1 MFKPVAII
9 QNTLMAAFLLI
20 SQLAMMPGDGLSPAR
35 AQADRLPPAY
45 LQPAYLQPAHLQPA
59 HLQPAH
65 LQPAHLQD
73 AGLQPVVGQAVF
85 HDQSLP
91 LSQLALQAAQLAG
104 GTEIAG
110 QLPEEIPNPRMPKVS
125 NSPSAGQAQV
135 ADGALQPRTASG
147 SMPAPLE
154 NFEGVNNIN
163 AVLPPDTQGDI
174 GYDPVSGR
182 KFYVQ
187 WVNLSFEIWDVTAA
201 PTRVLGPVAGNTLWQ
216 GFGGACELTNNGD
229 VITLYDSLAQR
240 WLMSQ
245 FSIQQ
250 PYYQCIAISTTADPT
265 GTWYRY
271 AFLTSNDLMNDYPH
285 FGVWPDGYY
294 LTINQYLNKV
304 SWAGAGVLVFDRTR
318 MLAGQ
323 DASFQYFDLYTV
335 NPNFGGML
343 PADLDGPT
351 QPPAGAPNYLLEVDD
366 SSWIGPQDALRLW
379 RFHVD
384 WNNPSNSTLG
394 LNGQP
399 NAVLPVAGWTPLCPQ
414 TITCIP
420 QGGTTVRVDGL
431 GDQLMYRLAYR
442 NFGDHQSLVMNHTVD
457 VGNGQAGIRWYEVR
471 NPGGTPTIYQQGT
484 YAPDGLSRWT
494 GSIAMDHTGD
504 IALGYSVS
512 SANSYPSVRY
522 AGRLVNDPLGVLGQS
537 EVSLVEG
544 GGAQTSSF
552 SRWGDYSMMGI
563 DPLDDCTFWYTQEY
577 YATTSSSGWRTRIGA
592 FRFPSCS
599 NLPPGTLAGQVTG
612 SDSGYGL
619 AAARVSVQASG
630 QPPVLTTADS
640 QGDYS
645 LLLKPDVYTVTVQA
659 YGYYKKMSL
668 GVHINQNSTTTF
680 NVALDP
686 APKYILSGTIRDAI
700 TGWPL
705 YAKIHIMGDPLD
717 PPASGNVAW
726 NDPVSGAYQVSLAS
740 GITYTL
746 QVGAW
751 VPGYLPLTFT
761 LVPLQA
767 DVQQD
772 FDLQVDARSC
782 NAPGYQA
789 DFQGVTQ
796 SFDAGALPAGWT
808 ISHAPGTSV
817 DWRFDDPGGRG
828 NQTGGSDGFAIL
840 DSDYA
845 GSTDVDASM
854 QMPAFDASGRSSLG
868 LEFHYDFYA
877 FPDSQPE
884 TADVDVSIDA
894 GATWNNVWRRS
905 AVSDRGPKLARLDLS
920 GLAANRA
927 DVRVRFHYYD
937 ANYQWWWQVDD
948 VRLGTFT
955 CNPLPGGLAVGLI
968 RDANTASGLPGS
980 QVTNQSGRTT
990 LAAATTDPALSG
1002 AFYTLFSPLGPQ
1014 VFTATQTGGY
1024 GPISHLVNIQLDQVS
1039 RQDFSLPAGWLLA
1052 SPSSFELQVFS
1063 GYSATQQ
1070 LTLTNNGGLPA
1081 VFNLT
1086 SLSANLSPGFGATFA
1101 PAVRRS
1107 SPAHLDDADAS
1118 SVRVYNP
1125 PAVPDWPGVAY
1136 LGSWQTGL
1144 RGPWGLGFDPAS
1156 RRLWVGDIG
1165 LHKGADRDVAFQLSG
1180 VSTGAQIDT
1189 QNWIGA
1195 WASAMAYDLRSNSMW
1210 QLNVGAGNCLV
1221 QLDLARMQ
1229 ATGRKMCPPFAASQR
1244 ALAYDPT
1251 TDTFLSG
1258 SWNDQTLYLFD
1269 RQGHLIAS
1277 YDTGLNMAAIAYVPG
1292 SQHLYV
1298 LVNANIGKDIYV
1310 LDGSDHFKPLGGFD
1324 VPGLGDFQQAG
1335 LAMDCSGDLWALD
1348 QATGAVIEMSA
1359 GESSPC
1365 LAIQASFLTARP
1377 VAGTIAPA
1385 GSQPVTLGLDATSL
1399 DPGTY
1404 HANLSV
1410 QNNTP
1415 YGVFS
1420 VPVTMTVVYRF
1431 NLSLAPLADTMVG
1444 EANQIIT
1451 HTLTVTNTGVEADSF
1466 QIKLSGNSWPTQA
1479 PLKVGPLAPGSSATI
1494 PVAVKM
1500 PASVN
1505 CASRDNVTVDVISRG
1520 DPKRSAQANLTTR
1533 SPLRCEAVLS
1543 PADLQ
1548 LNGVPGETLLI
1559 NLQITN
1565 TGNVNDSF
1573 SIKVI
1578 ENSLNW
1584 NVNMPESSFD
1594 LAVSQHA
1601 NVRLLVLVGP
1611 GAQPGDINILKV
1623 GAIPNQDPASQFVAN
1638 ITITAIK
1645 FVSYFPFFP

>member
-1 MFKPVAII
+1 MFRPVAVF
-9 QNTLMAAFLLI
+9 QNTLVAVLLLI
-20 SQLAMMPGDGLSPAR
+20 SQLAMTPGVGSSTPRAGASGLQITS
-35 AQADRLPPAY
+35 
-45 LQPAYLQPAHLQPA
+45 LQS
-59 HLQPAH
+59 
-65 LQPAHLQD
+65 

-91 LSQLALQAAQLAG
+91 LSQLALQEAQLATG
-104 GTEIAG
+104 AEIAG
-110 QLPEEIPNPRMPKVS
+110 QPSEEIPHPRMPKVS
-125 NSPSAGQAQV
+125 NSPSAGQAQA
-135 ADGALQPRTASG
+135 ADGALQSRAASG
-147 SMPAPLE
+147 SMPAPLA
-154 NFEGVNNIN
+154 NFEGINNIN

-187 WVNLSFEIWDVTAA
+187 WVNLSFEIWDVTST
-201 PTRVLGPVAGNTLWQ
+201 PTRVLGPLAGNTLWQ
-216 GFGGACELTNNGD
+216 GFGGACEQTNNGD

-250 PYYQCIAISTTADPT
+250 PFYQCIAISTTADPT
-265 GTWYRY
+265 GSWYRY

-294 LTINQYLNKV
+294 LTINQFLNKA
-304 SWAGAGVLVFDRTR
+304 SWAGAGVLVFDRNR

-351 QPPAGAPNYLLEVDD
+351 PPPVGAPNYLLEVDD

-399 NAVLPVAGWTPLCPQ
+399 NAVLPVAAWTPLCPQ
-414 TITCIP
+414 TIACIS
-420 QGGTTVRVDGL
+420 QAGTTVRVDGL

-457 VGNGQAGIRWYEVR
+457 VGSGQAGIRWYEVR
-471 NPGGTPTIYQQGT
+471 DPGGTPTIYQQGT
-484 YAPDGLSRWT
+484 YAPDVLSRWT

-512 SANSYPSVRY
+512 SANSFPSIRY
-522 AGRLVNDPLGVLGQS
+522 AGRLVNDPLGVLDQS
-537 EVSLVEG
+537 EVSLMEG

-563 DPLDDCTFWYTQEY
+563 DPVDDCTFWYTQEY

-592 FRFPSCS
+592 IRFPSCS

-612 SDSGYGL
+612 SDSGAGL
-619 AAARVSVQASG
+619 PLARVSVQADG
-630 QPPVLTTADS
+630 QPPVTTTADS
-640 QGDYS
+640 QGGYS

-659 YGYYKKMSL
+659 YGYFQKVFP
-668 GVHINQNSTTTF
+668 GIQIDQNGTTTLD
-680 NVALDP
+680 VSLDP
-686 APKYILSGTIRDAI
+686 APKYTLSGSIRDAI

-717 PPASGNVAW
+717 PPAPTNNVW
-726 NDPVSGAYQVSLAS
+726 NDPVSGAYQISLAS

-746 QVGAW
+746 QVAAW
-751 VPGYLPLTFT
+751 VPGYLSQTFT
-761 LVPLQA
+761 LAPLQS
-767 DVQQD
+767 DVQHD
-772 FDLQVDARSC
+772 FELQVDASAC
-782 NAPGYQA
+782 VAPGYQSA
-789 DFQGVTQ
+789 FQGISQ
-796 SFDAGALPAGWT
+796 SFDSGSAPAGWT
-808 ISHAPGTSV
+808 ISHATGTSV

-828 NQTGGSDGFAIL
+828 NQTGGADGFAIL

-845 GSTDVDASM
+845 GSTDVDATL
-854 QMPAFDASGRSSLG
+854 QMPAFNASSRTSLG
-868 LEFHYDFYA
+868 LEFRYDFYA

-884 TADVDVSIDA
+884 TADVDVSVDG
-894 GATWNNVWRRS
+894 GATWNNLWRRS

-955 CNPLPGGLAVGLI
+955 CNPLPGGLTVGLV
-968 RDANTASGLPGS
+968 RDANTGSALPGAQIS
-980 QVTNQSGRTT
+980 LQGGGTA
-990 LAAATTDPALSG
+990 LAAATTDPNLSG
-1002 AFYTLFSPLGPQ
+1002 AFYTLFSPVGSQ
-1014 VFTATQTGGY
+1014 VITATQTGGY
-1024 GPISHLVNIQLDQVS
+1024 GAISHLVNIQLDQVS
-1039 RQDFSLPAGWLLA
+1039 RQDFDLPAGWLQA
-1052 SPSSFELQVFS
+1052 APSSFDLQVFS
-1063 GYSATQQ
+1063 GYSATQS
-1070 LTLTNNGGLPA
+1070 LTLTNQGGLQA
-1081 VFNLT
+1081 AFNLT
-1086 SLSANLSPGFGATFA
+1086 SLSANLSPGFGATFT

-1107 SPAHLDDADAS
+1107 SPAHLNDTDAS
-1118 SVRVYNP
+1118 TVRVYNP
-1125 PAVPDWPGVAY
+1125 PVVPDWPGVAL
-1136 LGSWQTGL
+1136 LGNWQAGL
-1144 RGPWGLGFDPAS
+1144 RGPWGLGFDPS
-1156 RRLWVGDIG
+1156 SGRLWVGDIG
-1165 LHKGADRDVAFQLSG
+1165 FHKGADQDVAFQLSG
-1180 VSTGAQIDT
+1180 VSTGQQIDT
-1189 QNWIGA
+1189 QAWIGA
-1195 WASAMAYDLRSNSMW
+1195 WAGGMAYDLRSGMMW
-1210 QLNVGAGNCLV
+1210 QLNVGADNCLV
-1221 QLDLARMQ
+1221 QLDLSLLQ
-1229 ATGRKMCPPFAASQR
+1229 PTGRKICPPFATSQR

-1269 RQGHLIAS
+1269 RQGHLMAS
-1277 YDTGLNMAAIAYVPG
+1277 YDTGLNIAAMVYVPG
-1292 SQHLYV
+1292 SRHLYV
-1298 LVNANIGKDIYV
+1298 LVNANIDKDIYV
-1310 LDGSDHFKPLGGFD
+1310 LDGGDHFKPIGGFD
-1324 VPGLGDFQQAG
+1324 VPGLGDYQQAG
-1335 LAMDCSGDLWALD
+1335 LAMDCSGNLWALD
-1348 QATGAVIEMSA
+1348 QQTGAVIQMST

-1365 LAIQASFLTARP
+1365 LAAQAIFLSADP
-1377 VAGTIAPA
+1377 AAGIITPA

-1399 DPGTY
+1399 DPGIY
-1404 HANLSV
+1404 HASLSV

-1420 VPVTMTVVYRF
+1420 VPVTMTVVYRY
-1431 NLSLAPLADTMVG
+1431 NLALAPLADTMFG
-1444 EANQIIT
+1444 DANQIIT
-1451 HTLTVTNTGVEADSF
+1451 HTLTVTNTGVEADNY
-1466 QIKLSGNSWPTQA
+1466 QITLSGNSWPTQA
-1479 PLKVGPLAPGSSATI
+1479 PSKVGPLSPGSSATF

-1500 PASVN
+1500 PASVT
-1505 CASRDNVTVDVISRG
+1505 CASRDNVTVEVMSQG
-1520 DPKRSAQANLTTR
+1520 DSNRSSQAILTTR

-1548 LNGVPGETLLI
+1548 LNGVPGETLPI
-1559 NLQITN
+1559 NMLITN

-1573 SIKVI
+1573 DIKVL
-1578 ENSLNW
+1578 ENPLNW
-1584 NVNMPESSFD
+1584 KVNLPESSFSLVVGRHAD
-1594 LAVSQHA
+1594 LQL
-1601 NVRLLVLVGP
+1601 RVLVGP
-1611 GAQPGDINILKV
+1611 GAKPGDVNVLKV
-1623 GAIPNQDPASQFVAN
+1623 AAIPNQDPASQFVAK